1 MVNGGNIFARQKRCT
16 FRPRRMGL
24 FLVTRFGEINLRIG
38 IHILDFLYLLIYFY
52 KLGIIL
58 LVMLCI
64 ILCLSYSRCEST
76 FENKNFQYHYLYFS

>member
-52 KLGIIL
+52 KLGIIFKGHQIAHDPWAGP
-58 LVMLCI
+58 VA
-64 ILCLSYSRCEST
+64 R
-76 FENKNFQYHYLYFS
+76 